1 MFTKKA
7 TRERLKKLKKEIK
20 SLKTQYKKMEFRPCQ
35 NDAELRE
42 KEEDLRNLMERIYS
56 LENEQDRFILNASR
70 ISNEK

>member
-1 MFTKKA
+1 MFDKKA
-7 TRERLKKLKKEIK
+7 TRDRLRKLKNEIK
-20 SLKTQYKKMEFRPCQ
+20 SLKKQYKKMEFRPCQ

-56 LENEQDRFILNASR
+56 LENEQDRFILDASR